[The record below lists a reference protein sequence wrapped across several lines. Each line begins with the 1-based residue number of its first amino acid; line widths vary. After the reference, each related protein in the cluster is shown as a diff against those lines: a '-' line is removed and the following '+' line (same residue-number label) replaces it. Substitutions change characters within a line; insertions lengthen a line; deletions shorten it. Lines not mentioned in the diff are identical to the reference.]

1 MMTFH
6 ETLFL
11 IFVCLCS
18 HVTSSDSDLCTLSHI
33 QRSHKNT
40 NSSGYSSTA
49 STPTTNAPPSSLHP
63 PSQPIPLASQS
74 THTAPHH
81 AHVHDSSSHRVFP
94 PKPAIPRPEP
104 PPSSSTSETLLQTY
118 STEEE
123 EEDEKNAA
131 KCKDGSENFY
141 DTLQPKEEAPQRESR
156 IFPLDEYRQDRP
168 RYLHEVISDSQ
179 REEASSVG
187 SRGRRAGSLRLKDP
201 SPTLSHKS
209 STPKLKR
216 TSSADTM
223 RRMGKSHDHSKQR
236 HSSSSS
242 ARLDERRSS
251 DGHRQ
256 RNRSSSG
263 ERTPS
268 SQRSSDR
275 HRSSEKRGST
285 SSSTK
290 SSPSPKESASTLSTM
305 WKLLATPTS
314 SHRHHNSS
322 KGKTDKDAMSK
333 RNGERDKRSSSDSSN
348 RDDSPP
354 SAGSRVKQSASK
366 PDKK

>member
-1 MMTFH
+1 M
-6 ETLFL
+6 
-11 IFVCLCS
+11 
-18 HVTSSDSDLCTLSHI
+18 
-33 QRSHKNT
+33 QRSHKNV
-40 NSSGYSSTA
+40 NSSGYSPSA

-63 PSQPIPLASQS
+63 PPQPTPLTSASSQS
-74 THTAPHH
+74 THTAPQHT
-81 AHVHDSSSHRVFP
+81 HVHDSSSHRVFP
-94 PKPAIPRPEP
+94 PKPTIPRPELP
-104 PPSSSTSETLLQTY
+104 TSSSTSESLLQTY
-118 STEEE
+118 STEDE
-123 EEDEKNAA
+123 EEDENNAV
-131 KCKDGSENFY
+131 KCKEGSENFY
-141 DTLQPKEEAPQRESR
+141 DSLQPKEEVPQRESR

-201 SPTLSHKS
+201 SPTLSQKS
-209 STPKLKR
+209 SAAKLKR
-216 TSSADTM
+216 TSSADTV
-223 RRMGKSHDHSKQR
+223 RRAGKSHDHSKQR

-256 RNRSSSG
+256 RHRSSSG
-263 ERTPS
+263 ERTPL

-275 HRSSEKRGST
+275 HHSSEKRGST

-290 SSPSPKESASTLSTM
+290 SSPSPKESAGTLSTM

-322 KGKTDKDAMSK
+322 GGKSDKDTAASK
-333 RNGERDKRSSSDSSN
+333 RNGERDKTQLFRFT
-348 RDDSPP
+348 
-354 SAGSRVKQSASK
+354 K
-366 PDKK
+366 P